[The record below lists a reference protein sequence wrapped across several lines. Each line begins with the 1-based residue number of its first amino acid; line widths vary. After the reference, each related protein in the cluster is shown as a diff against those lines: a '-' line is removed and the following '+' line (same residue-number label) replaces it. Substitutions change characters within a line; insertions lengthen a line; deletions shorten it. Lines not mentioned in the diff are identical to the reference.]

1 MEAADYINDGTV
13 PVDKLCVNTR
23 IRTHSL
29 HICIA
34 MDWED
39 LRFFLA
45 VATAGSL
52 SGAAR
57 ALDVN
62 QATVSRRL
70 AALEAQLNVRLVDR
84 LPRESRLT
92 VIGQQV
98 LQDVLDIEAK
108 AFAIA
113 RQCSSSQATVRTKV
127 TITAPPILARHF
139 LAPNLAAL
147 ASLPP
152 RVQLSILSE
161 PHFVSLSRME
171 ADLALRLS
179 PPIEDT
185 DIVKKVGLMPFALY
199 VRRDYPNALDEQK
212 WEFIGYTDRQG
223 DFAHK
228 RWLYEVIGSRRIA
241 CEVTDLSHQYE
252 AACTGIGVAGLPCFM
267 GDRDNRL
274 VRLGSSLP
282 MLSLDIWIAMHPD
295 RRHDTVVR
303 KIADEVVQLLAP
315 LCLGLP
321 LNVSS
326 NSHARNF

>member
-1 MEAADYINDGTV
+1 M
-13 PVDKLCVNTR
+13 
-23 IRTHSL
+23 
-29 HICIA
+29 A

-57 ALDVN
+57 VLNVN

-92 VIGQQV
+92 AIGQQIF
-98 LQDVLDIEAK
+98 QDVLDIEAK
-108 AFAIA
+108 AFAIE
-113 RQCSSSQATVRTKV
+113 RKCSSSKAAVRTKV

-139 LAPNLAAL
+139 LTPNLAAL
-147 ASLPP
+147 ARMSPM
-152 RVQLSILSE
+152 VQLSILSE

-185 DIVKKVGLMPFALY
+185 DIVKKVGLMQFALY
-199 VRRDYPNALDEQK
+199 AQRDYSNALDEQK
-212 WEFIGYTDRQG
+212 WEFVGYTDRQG

-228 RWLYEVIGSRRIA
+228 RWLYEVIGSKRVA

-252 AACTGIGVAGLPCFM
+252 AACTGIGVAGLPCFI

-274 VRLGSSLP
+274 VKLDSNLP
-282 MLSLDIWIAMHPD
+282 MLSLDIWVAMHPD
-295 RRHDTVVR
+295 RRSDTVVR
-303 KIADEVVQLLAP
+303 KTADEILQLLEP
-315 LCLGLP
+315 LGLGLP
-321 LNVSS
+321 S
-326 NSHARNF
+326 NAS

>member
-1 MEAADYINDGTV
+1 
-13 PVDKLCVNTR
+13 
-23 IRTHSL
+23 
-29 HICIA
+29 

-45 VATAGSL
+45 IATAGSL

-92 VIGQQV
+92 AIGQQIM
-98 LQDVLDIEAK
+98 QDVLDIEER
-108 AFAIA
+108 AFAIQ
-113 RQCSSSQATVRTKV
+113 RKCLSSRTAVRAKV

-139 LAPNLAAL
+139 LAPNLAELTRMSPA
-147 ASLPP
+147 
-152 RVQLSILSE
+152 VQLSILSE
-161 PHFVSLSRME
+161 PHFVSLSRLE

-185 DIVKKVGLMPFALY
+185 DIVKKVGKMQFALY
-199 VRRDYPNALDEQK
+199 AQRDYANARDEQK
-212 WEFIGYTDRQG
+212 WEFVGYTDRQG

-228 RWLYEVIGSRRIA
+228 RWLYDVIGSSRVA

-252 AACTGIGVAGLPCFM
+252 AACSGVGVAGLPCFI

-274 VRLGSSLP
+274 IKLDTDLP
-282 MLSLDIWIAMHPD
+282 MLCLDIWVAMHPD
-295 RRHDTVVR
+295 RRNDTVVR
-303 KIADEVVQLLAP
+303 KTADDILQLLEP
-315 LCLGLP
+315 LGLGLP
-321 LNVSS
+321 LNAS
-326 NSHARNF
+326 

>member
-1 MEAADYINDGTV
+1 
-13 PVDKLCVNTR
+13 
-23 IRTHSL
+23 
-29 HICIA
+29 

-45 VATAGSL
+45 IATAGSL

-57 ALDVN
+57 TLDVN

-92 VIGQQV
+92 AIGQQIM
-98 LQDVLDIEAK
+98 QDVLDIEEK
-108 AFAIA
+108 AFAIE
-113 RQCSSSQATVRTKV
+113 RKCLSSRAATRAKV

-139 LAPNLAAL
+139 LTPNLAEFARM
-147 ASLPP
+147 SPM
-152 RVQLSILSE
+152 VQLSILSE
-161 PHFVSLSRME
+161 PHFVSLSRLE

-185 DIVKKVGLMPFALY
+185 DIVKKVGKMQFALY
-199 VRRDYPNALDEQK
+199 AQRDYSNALDEQK
-212 WEFIGYTDRQG
+212 WEFVGYTDRQG

-228 RWLYEVIGSRRIA
+228 RWLYEVIGSRRVA

-252 AACTGIGVAGLPCFM
+252 AACTGVGVAGLPCFI

-274 VRLGSSLP
+274 VKLDNNLP
-282 MLSLDIWIAMHPD
+282 MLCLDIWVAMHPD
-295 RRHDTVVR
+295 RRNDTVVR
-303 KIADEVVQLLAP
+303 KTADEILQLLEP
-315 LCLGLP
+315 LGLGLP
-321 LNVSS
+321 SI
-326 NSHARNF
+326 AK

>member
-1 MEAADYINDGTV
+1 
-13 PVDKLCVNTR
+13 
-23 IRTHSL
+23 
-29 HICIA
+29 

-45 VATAGSL
+45 IATTGSL

-92 VIGQQV
+92 AVGQQIM
-98 LQDVLDIEAK
+98 QDVLDIEER
-108 AFAIA
+108 AFAIQ
-113 RQCSSSQATVRTKV
+113 RKCLSSRTAVRAKV

-139 LAPNLAAL
+139 LAPNLAKLTRMSPA
-147 ASLPP
+147 
-152 RVQLSILSE
+152 VQLSILSE
-161 PHFVSLSRME
+161 PHFVSLSRLE

-185 DIVKKVGLMPFALY
+185 DIVKKVGKMQFALY
-199 VRRDYPNALDEQK
+199 AQRDYANARDEQK
-212 WEFIGYTDRQG
+212 WEFVGYTDRQG

-228 RWLYEVIGSRRIA
+228 RWLYDVIGSSRVA

-252 AACTGIGVAGLPCFM
+252 AACSGVGVAGLPCFI

-274 VRLGSSLP
+274 IKLDTDLP
-282 MLSLDIWIAMHPD
+282 MLCLDIWVAMHPD
-295 RRHDTVVR
+295 RRNDTVVR
-303 KIADEVVQLLAP
+303 KTADDILQLLEP
-315 LCLGLP
+315 LDLGLP
-321 LNVSS
+321 LNAS
-326 NSHARNF
+326 

>member
-1 MEAADYINDGTV
+1 
-13 PVDKLCVNTR
+13 
-23 IRTHSL
+23 
-29 HICIA
+29 

-45 VATAGSL
+45 IATASSL

-92 VIGQQV
+92 AIGQQIM
-98 LQDVLDIEAK
+98 QDVLDIEER
-108 AFAIA
+108 AFAIQ
-113 RQCSSSQATVRTKV
+113 RKCLSSRTAVRAKV

-139 LAPNLAAL
+139 LAPNLAELTRMSPA
-147 ASLPP
+147 
-152 RVQLSILSE
+152 VQLSILSE
-161 PHFVSLSRME
+161 PHFVSLSRLE

-185 DIVKKVGLMPFALY
+185 DIVKKVGKMQFALY
-199 VRRDYPNALDEQK
+199 AQRDYANARDEQK
-212 WEFIGYTDRQG
+212 WEFVGYTDRQG

-228 RWLYEVIGSRRIA
+228 RWLYDVIGSSRVA

-252 AACTGIGVAGLPCFM
+252 AACSGVGVAGLPCFI

-274 VRLGSSLP
+274 IKLDTDLP
-282 MLSLDIWIAMHPD
+282 MLCLDIWVAMHPD
-295 RRHDTVVR
+295 RRNDTVVR
-303 KIADEVVQLLAP
+303 KTADDILQLLEP
-315 LCLGLP
+315 LGLGLP
-321 LNVSS
+321 LNAS
-326 NSHARNF
+326 

>member
-1 MEAADYINDGTV
+1 
-13 PVDKLCVNTR
+13 
-23 IRTHSL
+23 
-29 HICIA
+29 

-45 VATAGSL
+45 IATAGSL

-57 ALDVN
+57 TLDVN

-92 VIGQQV
+92 AIGQQIM
-98 LQDVLDIEAK
+98 QDVLDIEEK
-108 AFAIA
+108 AFAIE
-113 RQCSSSQATVRTKV
+113 RKCLSSRAAKRAKV

-139 LAPNLAAL
+139 LTPNLAEFARM
-147 ASLPP
+147 SPM
-152 RVQLSILSE
+152 VQLSILSE
-161 PHFVSLSRME
+161 PHFVSLSRLE

-185 DIVKKVGLMPFALY
+185 DIVKKVGKMQFALY
-199 VRRDYPNALDEQK
+199 AQRDYSNALDEQK
-212 WEFIGYTDRQG
+212 WEFVGYTDRQG

-228 RWLYEVIGSRRIA
+228 RWLYEVIGSRRVA

-252 AACTGIGVAGLPCFM
+252 AACTGVGVAGLPCFI

-274 VRLGSSLP
+274 VKLDNNLP
-282 MLSLDIWIAMHPD
+282 MLCLDIWVAMHPD
-295 RRHDTVVR
+295 RRNDTVVR
-303 KIADEVVQLLAP
+303 KTADEILQLLEP
-315 LCLGLP
+315 LGLGLP
-321 LNVSS
+321 SI
-326 NSHARNF
+326 AK

>member
-1 MEAADYINDGTV
+1 
-13 PVDKLCVNTR
+13 
-23 IRTHSL
+23 
-29 HICIA
+29 

-45 VATAGSL
+45 VATTGSM

-92 VIGQQV
+92 AIGQQV
-98 LQDVLDIEAK
+98 LQEVLDIETK
-108 AFAIA
+108 AFAIK
-113 RQCSSSQATVRTKV
+113 RKCSSSEAAVRSKV

-139 LAPNLAAL
+139 LTPHLAAL
-147 ASLPP
+147 AKTSPM
-152 RVQLSILSE
+152 VQLSILSE

-185 DIVKKVGLMPFALY
+185 DIAKKVGLMQFALY
-199 VRRDYPNALDEQK
+199 AQRDYWNILDQQK
-212 WEFIGYTDRQG
+212 WEFVGYTDRQG

-228 RWLYEVIGSRRIA
+228 RWLYEVIGSRRVV

-252 AACTGIGVAGLPCFM
+252 AACTGIGVAGLPCFI

-274 VRLGSSLP
+274 VKLNNDVS
-282 MLSLDIWIAMHPD
+282 MLNLDIWIAMHPD
-295 RRHDTVVR
+295 RRNDTVVR
-303 KIADEVVQLLAP
+303 KTADEILQLLKP
-315 LCLGLP
+315 LGLG
-321 LNVSS
+321 LDS
-326 NSHARNF
+326 NIS

>member
-1 MEAADYINDGTV
+1 M
-13 PVDKLCVNTR
+13 
-23 IRTHSL
+23 
-29 HICIA
+29 A

-52 SGAAR
+52 SSAAR
-57 ALDVN
+57 TLNVN

-92 VIGQQV
+92 AVGQQI
-98 LQDVLDIEAK
+98 LQDVLDIETK
-108 AFAIA
+108 SFAIQ
-113 RQCSSSQATVRTKV
+113 RKCSSSEAAVRTKV

-139 LAPNLAAL
+139 LTSNLGAL
-147 ASLPP
+147 AQMSPA
-152 RVQLSILSE
+152 VQLSILSE

-199 VRRDYPNALDEQK
+199 AHRDYLHALDERN
-212 WEFIGYTDRQG
+212 WEFVGYTDRQG

-228 RWLYEVIGSRRIA
+228 RWLYEVIGSRRVA
-241 CEVTDLSHQYE
+241 CEVTDLSHQFE
-252 AACTGIGVAGLPCFM
+252 AACTGIGVAGLPCYI

-274 VRLGSSLP
+274 LKLDNDLA

-295 RRHDTVVR
+295 RRNDTVVR
-303 KIADEVVQLLAP
+303 KTADEIVQLLKP
-315 LCLGLP
+315 LGLG
-321 LNVSS
+321 LSS
-326 NSHARNF
+326 KIS

>member
-1 MEAADYINDGTV
+1 
-13 PVDKLCVNTR
+13 
-23 IRTHSL
+23 
-29 HICIA
+29 

-45 VATAGSL
+45 IATAGSL

-92 VIGQQV
+92 AIGQQIM
-98 LQDVLDIEAK
+98 QDVLDMEEK
-108 AFAIA
+108 AFAVE
-113 RQCSSSQATVRTKV
+113 RKCLSSRAVTRAKV

-139 LAPNLAAL
+139 LTPNLAEL
-147 ASLPP
+147 ARMSPM
-152 RVQLSILSE
+152 VQLSILSE
-161 PHFVSLSRME
+161 PHFVSLSRLE

-185 DIVKKVGLMPFALY
+185 DIVKKVGKMQFALY
-199 VRRDYPNALDEQK
+199 AQRDYANALDEQK
-212 WEFIGYTDRQG
+212 WEFVGYTDRQG

-228 RWLYEVIGSRRIA
+228 RWLYEVIGARRVA
-241 CEVTDLSHQYE
+241 CEVADLSHQYE
-252 AACTGIGVAGLPCFM
+252 AACTGVGVAGLPCFI

-274 VRLGSSLP
+274 VKLDNNLP
-282 MLSLDIWIAMHPD
+282 MLCLDIWVAMHPD
-295 RRHDTVVR
+295 RRNDTVVR
-303 KIADEVVQLLAP
+303 KTADEILQLLEP
-315 LCLGLP
+315 LGLGFP
-321 LNVSS
+321 S
-326 NSHARNF
+326 NTR

>member
-1 MEAADYINDGTV
+1 MLVMSLEPQRYINDWTV
-13 PVDKLCVNTR
+13 TVDKSCVNTR

-29 HICIA
+29 HICMA

-57 ALDVN
+57 VLNVN

-70 AALEAQLNVRLVDR
+70 AGLEAQLNVRLVDR

-92 VIGQQV
+92 AIGQQI
-98 LQDVLDIEAK
+98 LQDVMDIETK
-108 AFAIA
+108 AFAIE
-113 RQCSSSQATVRTKV
+113 RKCSSSRSAVRTKV

-139 LAPNLAAL
+139 LAPNLAGL
-147 ASLPP
+147 ARPSP

-185 DIVKKVGLMPFALY
+185 DIVKKVGLMQFALSTH
-199 VRRDYPNALDEQK
+199 DETIQM
-212 WEFIGYTDRQG
+212 
-223 DFAHK
+223 HSM
-228 RWLYEVIGSRRIA
+228 SRNGNSSA
-241 CEVTDLSHQYE
+241 TP
-252 AACTGIGVAGLPCFM
+252 TGKATLHTSAGFTKS
-267 GDRDNRL
+267 L
-274 VRLGSSLP
+274 VRG
-282 MLSLDIWIAMHPD
+282 
-295 RRHDTVVR
+295 
-303 KIADEVVQLLAP
+303 ELLAR
-315 LCLGLP
+315 LLI
-321 LNVSS
+321 
-326 NSHARNF
+326 